1 MTIKDDLKKVL
12 LAGIGAIAVP
22 AEKSKELVDELQKK
36 GELTVEQA
44 KILNEEL
51 KHQTVKKTSDSV
63 DWQEHLNKMSAEER
77 EVLKAKLAEM
87 ESTKHEAEENDS
99 KQ

>member
-12 LAGIGAIAVP
+12 LAGIGAIAVT

-51 KHQTVKKTSDSV
+51 KRQSAKKTVDSEE
-63 DWQEHLNKMSAEER
+63 WQERLNKMSAEER
-77 EVLKAKLAEM
+77 EALKAKLAEM
-87 ESTKHEAEENDS
+87 ESTKHEAEENES